1 MLVCEPMYGL
11 AVVLF
16 FTHTCPTNSD
26 HPETSYCLNH
36 LLQDNLWFG
45 FLATGNKKEAG
56 NILVASCVF
65 SVVGSSVF
73 VTFVLL
79 RGDHISF

>member
-1 MLVCEPMYGL
+1 M
-11 AVVLF
+11 VVSQYMRPSFYF
-16 FTHTCPTNSD
+16 FFTCPTNSD
-26 HPETSYCLNH
+26 HLKHLIVLNR

-45 FLATGNKKEAG
+45 FLATGNEKKQG

-65 SVVGSSVF
+65 NVVGSSVF
-73 VTFVLL
+73 VTFVL

>member
-1 MLVCEPMYGL
+1 MYVPL
-11 AVVLF
+11 VLF
-16 FTHTCPTNSD
+16 FLTCPTNS
-26 HPETSYCLNH
+26 HNLKHLIVLNH

-45 FLATGNKKEAG
+45 FLATGNEEKRG

-65 SVVGSSVF
+65 NVVGSSVF

-79 RGDHISF
+79 HSNHISF